1 MPMLV
6 VFGAATIGIL
16 VEAFLPRS
24 RRYWAQVAV
33 SIAGVLVALGFV
45 IANHGMAET
54 AASDAVSVDGVTLFL
69 QGTILVLALLALLL
83 VAERGTAVADLDAF
97 TAQGATAPGSGGER
111 AADTAG
117 LRTTEVYPLML
128 FSVGGMLL
136 FPAAND
142 LLTSF
147 VALEVLSLPLYLLC
161 GLARRR
167 RLLSQEAAMK
177 YFLLGAFSSA
187 FFLYG
192 IAMLYGYSGSVR
204 LSDIAT
210 SITASPH
217 SDVLILVG
225 IALLAVGLLFKVGA
239 VPFHAWT
246 PDVYQGA
253 PTPITAFMAAATK
266 VAAFGALLRISYVAL
281 PGLRWDWR
289 PVMWGVA
296 VLTMLAGAIL
306 AITQRDI
313 KRMLAYSAILNAGYI
328 LLGVI
333 STTTKGVSATL
344 FYLAA
349 YGFATVGAFAVVTL
363 VRESVRG
370 GSESGADEDSIS
382 IGGEATDLSAWAG
395 LGKRS
400 PLLAACFTVFLLAF
414 AGIPLTSGFTGKF
427 ALFTAAID
435 GGAWPLVIVGV
446 IASAAAAFFYV
457 RVIVLMYFS
466 EPLREDAGPVV
477 VVPSPMTTI
486 ALTVSVA
493 LTIALGVI
501 PQMAL
506 DLADKAAY
514 FVQQPATRCDAPDHL
529 GDPGRLSL
537 LLAGNSFLFAAGTG
551 PRGCRP
557 AGVRLPRKCCQ
568 IT

>member
-1 MPMLV
+1 
-6 VFGAATIGIL
+6 
-16 VEAFLPRS
+16 
-24 RRYWAQVAV
+24 
-33 SIAGVLVALGFV
+33 
-45 IANHGMAET
+45 
-54 AASDAVSVDGVTLFL
+54 
-69 QGTILVLALLALLL
+69 
-83 VAERGTAVADLDAF
+83 
-97 TAQGATAPGSGGER
+97 
-111 AADTAG
+111 
-117 LRTTEVYPLML
+117 
-128 FSVGGMLL
+128 
-136 FPAAND
+136 
-142 LLTSF
+142 
-147 VALEVLSLPLYLLC
+147 
-161 GLARRR
+161 
-167 RLLSQEAAMK
+167 MK

-204 LSDIAT
+204 LNTTLVPPGADGKPIPSIAT
-210 SITASPH
+210 AVAAGTH
-217 SDVLILVG
+217 SDVLLLVG
-225 IALLAVGLLFKVGA
+225 VALLAVGLLFKVGA
-239 VPFHAWT
+239 VPFHSWT

-266 VAAFGALLRISYVAL
+266 VAAFGALLRIMYVAL
-281 PGLRWDWR
+281 PGIAWDWR
-289 PVMWGVA
+289 PVLWGVA
-296 VLTMLAGAIL
+296 ILTMLAGAIL

-328 LLGVI
+328 LLGIV

-349 YGFATVGAFAVVTL
+349 YGFATIGAFAVVTL
-363 VRESVRG
+363 VRESVRSGSDSGDG
-370 GSESGADEDSIS
+370 GDDDSIT

-395 LGKRS
+395 LGRRS

-466 EPLREDAGPVV
+466 EPLREEGAGPVV

-493 LTIALGVI
+493 LTIALGVV

-514 FVQQPATRCDAPDHL
+514 FVQ
-529 GDPGRLSL
+529 
-537 LLAGNSFLFAAGTG
+537 
-551 PRGCRP
+551 
-557 AGVRLPRKCCQ
+557 
-568 IT
+568 

>member
-1 MPMLV
+1 MSVLTLLAAAPGDPAAPNTFTAPHVEYRALMPMLV
-6 VFGAATIGIL
+6 VFGAATAGIL
-16 VEAFLPRS
+16 VEAFLPRT
-24 RRYWAQVAV
+24 RRYWAQVGI
-33 SIAGVLVALGFV
+33 SLAGVLVALGFV
-45 IANHGMAET
+45 IANHGMAQT
-54 AASDAVSVDGVTLFL
+54 TASDAVSVDGVTLFL
-69 QGTILVLALLALLL
+69 QGTILALAVLAILL
-83 VAERGTAVADLDAF
+83 VAERGTGSADLDAF
-97 TAQGATAPGSGGER
+97 AAQGASAPGSGGER
-111 AADTAG
+111 AAEAAG
-117 LRTTEVYPLML
+117 LRSTEVFPLML
-128 FSVGGMLL
+128 FSIGGMLL

-192 IAMLYGYSGSVR
+192 VAMLYGYSGSVR
-204 LSDIAT
+204 LSDISA
-210 SITASPH
+210 SISAAPH
-217 SDVLILVG
+217 SDVLLLAG

-253 PTPITAFMAAATK
+253 PTPITGFMAASTK
-266 VAAFGALLRISYVAL
+266 VAAFGALLRVAYVAL
-281 PGLRWDWR
+281 PGMRWDWR
-289 PVMWGVA
+289 PVLWGVA
-296 VLTMLAGAIL
+296 ILTMLAGAVL

-333 STTTKGVSATL
+333 STTTKGVSSTL

-349 YGFATVGAFAVVTL
+349 YGFATIGAFAVVTL
-363 VRESVRG
+363 VREGVPGR
-370 GSESGADEDSIS
+370 GADDAPESV
-382 IGGEATDLSAWAG
+382 GGEATDLSAWAG

-400 PLLAACFTVFLLAF
+400 PLLAGCFTVFLLAF

-466 EPLREDAGPVV
+466 EPLADGPVV
-477 VVPSPMTTI
+477 VVPSLMT
-486 ALTVSVA
+486 SVA
-493 LTIALGVI
+493 LTLTVAATIALGVV

-514 FVQQPATRCDAPDHL
+514 FVQ
-529 GDPGRLSL
+529 
-537 LLAGNSFLFAAGTG
+537 
-551 PRGCRP
+551 
-557 AGVRLPRKCCQ
+557 
-568 IT
+568 

>member
-1 MPMLV
+1 MSVLTLLAAPGDPAVPGGLTGAAANTFTAPHVEYRALMPMLV
-6 VFGAATIGIL
+6 VFGAATAGIL
-16 VEAFLPRS
+16 VEAFLPRT
-24 RRYWAQVAV
+24 RRYWAQVGI
-33 SIAGVLVALGFV
+33 SLAGVLVALGFV
-45 IANHGMAET
+45 IANHGMAAT
-54 AASDAVSVDGVTLFL
+54 TASDAVSVDGVTLFL
-69 QGTILVLALLALLL
+69 QGTILALALLAILL
-83 VAERGTAVADLDAF
+83 VAERGTATADLDAF
-97 TAQGATAPGSGGER
+97 AAQGASAPGSGGER
-111 AADTAG
+111 AAEAAG
-117 LRTTEVYPLML
+117 LRSTEVFPLML
-128 FSVGGMLL
+128 FSIGGMLL

-192 IAMLYGYSGSVR
+192 VALLYGYSGSVR
-204 LSDIAT
+204 LSTAMTAVPQGATPPPSIAT
-210 SITASPH
+210 AIAAGTH
-217 SDVLILVG
+217 SDVLLLVG

-239 VPFHAWT
+239 VPFHSWT

-253 PTPITAFMAAATK
+253 PTPITGFMAAATK
-266 VAAFGALLRISYVAL
+266 VAAFGALLRIAYVAL
-281 PGLRWDWR
+281 PGMRWDWR
-289 PVMWGVA
+289 PVLWGVA
-296 VLTMLAGAIL
+296 ILTMLAGAVL

-333 STTTKGVSATL
+333 SMTSKGVSSTL

-349 YGFATVGAFAVVTL
+349 YGFATIGAFAVVTL
-363 VRESVRG
+363 VREGVPGRTGEDGEAVPGSV
-370 GSESGADEDSIS
+370 
-382 IGGEATDLSAWAG
+382 GGEATDLSAWAG

-427 ALFTAAID
+427 ALFTAAVD

-466 EPLREDAGPVV
+466 EPLREEGVGPVV
-477 VVPSPMTTI
+477 VMPSPMTTI
-486 ALTVSVA
+486 ALGLTVA
-493 LTIALGVI
+493 ATIVLGVV

-514 FVQQPATRCDAPDHL
+514 FVQ
-529 GDPGRLSL
+529 
-537 LLAGNSFLFAAGTG
+537 
-551 PRGCRP
+551 
-557 AGVRLPRKCCQ
+557 
-568 IT
+568 

>member
-1 MPMLV
+1 MSVLSTLLAAAPGGPATPGGAATAANTFTAPHVEYRALMPMLV

-16 VEAFLPRS
+16 IEAFLPRT
-24 RRYWAQVAV
+24 RRYWPQVAV
-33 SIAGVLVALGFV
+33 SLAGVLVALGFV

-54 AASDAVSVDGVTLFL
+54 TAADAVSVDGVTLFL
-69 QGTILVLALLALLL
+69 QGTILALALLALLL
-83 VAERGTAVADLDAF
+83 VAERGTPVVDLDAF

-117 LRTTEVYPLML
+117 LRTTEVFPLML

-210 SITASPH
+210 SITAAPH
-217 SDVLILVG
+217 SDVLVLIG
-225 IALLAVGLLFKVGA
+225 IALLAVGLLFKIGA

-266 VAAFGALLRISYVAL
+266 VAAFGALLRIAYVAL
-281 PGLRWDWR
+281 PGMRWDWR

-370 GSESGADEDSIS
+370 GSDSGEGGDQDSVT

-395 LGKRS
+395 LAKRS

-466 EPLREDAGPVV
+466 EPLRDEVSGPVV

-493 LTIALGVI
+493 LTIALGVL
-501 PQMAL
+501 PQIAL
-506 DLADKAAY
+506 DLANKAAY
-514 FVQQPATRCDAPDHL
+514 FVQ
-529 GDPGRLSL
+529 
-537 LLAGNSFLFAAGTG
+537 
-551 PRGCRP
+551 
-557 AGVRLPRKCCQ
+557 
-568 IT
+568 